1 MASPVSVSRD
11 VPIHRLEPHPLPDPT
26 AAFQWSEIFYDGMT
40 HKNTHSLSH
49 LNTPVSRN
57 NNHHLE
63 ENTTMGDTERR
74 QSNAAW
80 ITTMWF
86 SMNSPLVSQT
96 GGRVGGG
103 EEDEQRSRAWGNPC
117 FVLFCCYCMLL
128 AQQNRSVHM
137 RCICFELQSSS
148 RVLSSS
154 NPSLLRHKT
163 GCQISEMSG
172 GWDIENQARKIP
184 RRQKQSFSDESFSYV
199 HTHKENIPLLHHK
212 QGTASLPTVSSYLI
226 TGAWSHAICCILM

>member
-96 GGRVGGG
+96 GGRVGGWEEGRKTSRGAELG
-103 EEDEQRSRAWGNPC
+103 ETL
-117 FVLFCCYCMLL
+117 VLFYSVAIVCCWP
-128 AQQNRSVHM
+128 SKIGVS
-137 RCICFELQSSS
+137 ICAAF
-148 RVLSSS
+148 VS
-154 NPSLLRHKT
+154 NYRARHVFCRAT
-163 GCQISEMSG
+163 IR
-172 GWDIENQARKIP
+172 A
-184 RRQKQSFSDESFSYV
+184 F
-199 HTHKENIPLLHHK
+199 
-212 QGTASLPTVSSYLI
+212 
-226 TGAWSHAICCILM
+226 